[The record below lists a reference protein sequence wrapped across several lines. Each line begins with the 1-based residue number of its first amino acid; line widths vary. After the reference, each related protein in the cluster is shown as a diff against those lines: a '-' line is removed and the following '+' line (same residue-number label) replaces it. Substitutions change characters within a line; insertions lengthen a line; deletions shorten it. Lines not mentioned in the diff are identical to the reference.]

1 MFDVS
6 DMRPVVQT
14 QLERVIDFLKDSS
27 AHTGPGSV
35 PQLTTI
41 RQPEFYN
48 TRVSNQPPKDRD
60 YGFYHEWPK
69 HEFHFTDDF
78 LAGWQGYFR
87 SKAHEDLRR
96 LTLYANTSEGQRHL
110 RTLEEEMLASIQMF
124 FLHEFL
130 HVDQHLTSY
139 QHAEIEKAPSVLRL
153 VDYHADAIPVLAT
166 QRRYEH
172 NREQGLLGSP
182 SSAIGMLARL
192 IRATLWGIES
202 FQFAGPK
209 KVTNLG
215 IGQFMR
221 YVTWHYQLHRVRAF
235 KPDLHIRDVQLD
247 VLPTIDIRGLRSW
260 EFKENVVTE
269 TPVSFLKQGD
279 YDPPFLWVGAPNAHG
294 LAKVY
299 RLWPTDPA
307 KKIPLFFKGIL
318 SADADSTEPIFAELF
333 CEHRALIGYEQQPP
347 LSVVRNGDILPRSA
361 SAEVAQIMRDLA
373 EVLLRIQIVPT
384 DFVERLTMLNRIGV
398 LREPEYLRVSRESFA
413 FALLNDLVNRG
424 QVTSLSNLELIS
436 IHNCDDQVK
445 QRLMAMFAVTKRQA
459 TSPTP

>member
-6 DMRPVVQT
+6 DMRPVVRT

-48 TRVSNQPPKDRD
+48 TRVSDHPPKDRD

-69 HEFHFTDDF
+69 HEFYFTDDF
-78 LAGWQGYFR
+78 LIGWQGYFR
-87 SKAHEDLRR
+87 SKAQEELSR
-96 LTLYANTSEGQRHL
+96 LNLPASTSAGQLYL

-166 QRRYEH
+166 QRRYDH
-172 NREQGLLGSP
+172 YREQGLLGSP

-192 IRATLWGIES
+192 IHATLWGIES
-202 FQFAGPK
+202 FQFAGKDKP
-209 KVTNLG
+209 TALG

-221 YVTWHYQLHRVRAF
+221 YVTWHYQLHRVSRF
-235 KPDLHIRDVQLD
+235 NRNLRIRDVQLD
-247 VLPTIDIRGLRSW
+247 VLPTIDIRGLRSY
-260 EFKENVVTE
+260 EFKENVVTK
-269 TPVSFLKQGD
+269 TPVPFLKQGD

-299 RLWPTDPA
+299 RLWPTDPSR
-307 KKIPLFFKGIL
+307 KIPLFFEGIL
-318 SADADSTEPIFAELF
+318 SADADSTEPMFAELF
-333 CEHRALIGYEQQPP
+333 DAHRALIGYDQQSP
-347 LSVVRNGDILPRSA
+347 LSLVLDSDILPRSA
-361 SAEVAQIMRDLA
+361 SAEAAQIMSDLA
-373 EVLLRIQIVPT
+373 DVLLRIQIVPT
-384 DFVERLTMLNRIGV
+384 DYVERQIMLNRLGV
-398 LREPEYLRVSRESFA
+398 STEPEYLRISKELFCY
-413 FALLNDLVNRG
+413 ALLQDLVSRG
-424 QVTSLSNLELIS
+424 QVTSLSLLESIS
-436 IHNCDDQVK
+436 TRKCGDQMRP
-445 QRLMAMFAVTKRQA
+445 RLMEMFAVTKREA
-459 TSPTP
+459 TSSAP